1 VATPTLDELE
11 NLARQA
17 GIILRQ
23 SYEPLPGAINHLQID
38 YKGPIDLVTDVDRR
52 SENFLLRQIR
62 QSYPE
67 HRVIAEES
75 GALKGS
81 PDHVWYIDPL
91 DGTVNYAHGI
101 PFFSVSIAYQEKGE
115 LALGVVYDPMRD
127 ECFTAEA
134 GKGAWLNGN
143 PIRPSSTQDLGH
155 CLLTTG
161 FPYNIRTNP
170 NNNLDHYARLSLLT
184 QGVRRLGSAALDCCY
199 VACGRFD
206 GYWENEIA
214 PYDVA
219 AGGLIARQAGA
230 VVTNLYGEADF
241 LSPPMTILTA
251 PPAIHAQLCDY
262 FRQWF
267 QRD

>member
-1 VATPTLDELE
+1 V
-11 NLARQA
+11 
-17 GIILRQ
+17 
-23 SYEPLPGAINHLQID
+23 
-38 YKGPIDLVTDVDRR
+38 V
-52 SENFLLRQIR
+52 
-62 QSYPE
+62 
-67 HRVIAEES
+67 AEES
-75 GALKGS
+75 GALQGD

-115 LALGVVYDPMRD
+115 LVLGVVYDPLRE

-134 GKGAWLNGN
+134 AKGAWLNGK
-143 PIRPSSTQDLGH
+143 PIRPSSATDLGH

-161 FPYNIRTNP
+161 FPYSIRTNP

-199 VACGRFD
+199 VACGRLD

-219 AGGLIARQAGA
+219 AGALIARQAGA
-230 VVTNLYGEADF
+230 VVTNLFGEADF
-241 LSPPMTILTA
+241 LTPPLTILVA
-251 PPAIHAQLCDY
+251 PPPIHAQLRDY
-262 FRQWF
+262 FRPYY
-267 QRD
+267 QR